1 MKLGLV
7 QQANSSDRAA
17 NIEKLKQN
25 IRACALQGAELVVLQ
40 ELHNGLYFCQTEN
53 TEVFDQAEPIPGPST
68 EGFGALAKEL
78 GIGKL
83 VAIGEKARAIAL
95 GAEGM
100 EVDWFPTVAEAL
112 PVIEGV
118 FVPGTVLLVKASH
131 AMHFPAIVDRLRG
144 CDTVP
149 RRE

>member
-53 TEVFDQAEPIPGPST
+53 TEVFDQAEPIPSGYCIVTQCSEPCCLINGKQLIPIISRS
-68 EGFGALAKEL
+68 GKACCKAFFASSSFGDL
-78 GIGKL
+78 
-83 VAIGEKARAIAL
+83 
-95 GAEGM
+95 
-100 EVDWFPTVAEAL
+100 
-112 PVIEGV
+112 
-118 FVPGTVLLVKASH
+118 
-131 AMHFPAIVDRLRG
+131 
-144 CDTVP
+144 
-149 RRE
+149 

>member
-68 EGFGALAKEL
+68 EAVSYTHLTL
-78 GIGKL
+78 
-83 VAIGEKARAIAL
+83 
-95 GAEGM
+95 
-100 EVDWFPTVAEAL
+100 PT
-112 PVIEGV
+112 
-118 FVPGTVLLVKASH
+118 T
-131 AMHFPAIVDRLRG
+131 
-144 CDTVP
+144 
-149 RRE
+149 

>member
-53 TEVFDQAEPIPGPST
+53 TEVFDQAEPIPSSFANAPKPSVEGP
-68 EGFGALAKEL
+68 
-78 GIGKL
+78 GIGS
-83 VAIGEKARAIAL
+83 A
-95 GAEGM
+95 
-100 EVDWFPTVAEAL
+100 
-112 PVIEGV
+112 
-118 FVPGTVLLVKASH
+118 
-131 AMHFPAIVDRLRG
+131 
-144 CDTVP
+144 
-149 RRE
+149 